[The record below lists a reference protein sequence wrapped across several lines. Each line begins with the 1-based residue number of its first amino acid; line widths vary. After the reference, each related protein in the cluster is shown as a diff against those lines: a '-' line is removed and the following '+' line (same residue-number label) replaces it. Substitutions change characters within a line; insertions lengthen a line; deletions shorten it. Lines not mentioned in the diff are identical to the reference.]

1 MDRENLWAR
10 GWSHVLSTTND
21 VAELRAFCLQVGAPL
36 SALHLRNRRWPH
48 LDLKLLPRERALAS
62 PEVRVFE
69 RTCDMLRYLKALQLT
84 SLSKPQR
91 EEGHRGL
98 RSRL

>member
-1 MDRENLWAR
+1 MIVMDRENIFAR

-21 VAELRAFCLQVGAPL
+21 VAELQAFGRRVGAPEQ
-36 SALHLRNRRWPH
+36 ALHLGNRWPH

-69 RTCDMLRYLKALQLT
+69 RTSDMLRF
-84 SLSKPQR
+84 
-91 EEGHRGL
+91 L
-98 RSRL
+98 RSN